1 MSLVHKEGLLS
12 VSSDKRPSL
21 AVLGRI
27 LLGKRCDII
36 VCVIMTSHD
45 ITVGIGMM
53 SRDKIPFPKK
63 YLLRQNFVREYILAE
78 GILSEKVFRQRKYF
92 ILEGIMSGYNSW
104 YRYDVT

>member
-63 YLLRQNFVREYILAE
+63 YLIRQNFVREYILAK
-78 GILSEKVFRQRKYF
+78 GILSEKVFRRRRYF
-92 ILEGIMSGYNSW
+92 VLEGIMSGYLFG
-104 YRYDVT
+104 